1 MTLALQHP
9 RARTALVLLTITAI
23 VVGCGSIPKFG
34 LGGGP
39 KMSNT
44 DKDSYNGIASWYGGK
59 FHGRRTANGEK
70 YNKNGISAAHKT
82 LPFGT
87 VVRVTNHRNGRTLDV
102 RINDRGP
109 FVEGRIID
117 LSEGAAKKLDMIRDG
132 VVPVSLQVL
141 KYGSG

>member
-1 MTLALQHP
+1 
-9 RARTALVLLTITAI
+9 
-23 VVGCGSIPKFG
+23 
-34 LGGGP
+34 
-39 KMSNT
+39 MSNT